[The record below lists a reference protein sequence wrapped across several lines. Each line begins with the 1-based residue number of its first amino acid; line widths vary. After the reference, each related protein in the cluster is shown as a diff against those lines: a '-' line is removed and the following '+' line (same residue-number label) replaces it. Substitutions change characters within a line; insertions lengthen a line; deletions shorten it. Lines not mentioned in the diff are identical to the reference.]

1 MDGAVE
7 LYGVGSVSL
16 SDKEQ
21 LAMEI
26 QQVASDANKRKNDVL
41 MLKVNNA
48 IRQTYDILKV
58 NATDSYYYKKVDE
71 YTYQALD
78 EQTIK
83 NMVRDTFIKYSVLFN
98 PKLLND
104 TVNMVKIMT
113 MNEIDQIDKNWIEIS
128 PHIFWS
134 RKDGK
139 TYDRPEGPCF
149 NKLFNTKYTD
159 KHVVSVP
166 TFTEEQEAEFGDCYD
181 KTLEYMS
188 DNEGDLPEDFDFI
201 KIWADGNHDV
211 YMDIIR
217 SIGYC
222 FLKKQPVGSYI
233 LVGLR
238 RNGKSTFVGMLH
250 TIFGRENTSM
260 VRLSQLGDPHYVNTL
275 GNTIM
280 NAPDEEDE
288 GAVEAAANF
297 KTIADHGM
305 LQLSKMASNE
315 PIKVACDFMSFYPM
329 NHMPEWKGTGAAAC
343 MKRSLVIPFYA
354 DLSKYDTQSDNF
366 AESTFTADTMCK
378 LMGQVFAIATY
389 YSNHELAFSD
399 TMLNEQFTMEEDA
412 ESGIQYKK
420 EFEKFFDGFQ
430 SFKLVYADY
439 YNWCQ
444 RNDLR
449 VSPRKQLKF
458 IFREYM
464 TNKKTERMD
473 EEIKNFYR
481 IPNNKN
487 ILFEDNY
494 YDEVKMS
501 FDRILESGR
510 SIVEILGLVME
521 GYRDGGLS

>member
-1 MDGAVE
+1 MDGAVMTTGE
-7 LYGVGSVSL
+7 RFA
-16 SDKEQ
+16 
-21 LAMEI
+21 LAVREFAEAAHSKK
-26 QQVASDANKRKNDVL
+26 QADLFSAANTL
-41 MLKVNNA
+41 
-48 IRQTYDILKV
+48 IRQKYDILRV
-58 NATDSYYYKKVDE
+58 NATDSYYYKSVGE
-71 YTYQALD
+71 YTYQKLD
-78 EQTIK
+78 DRRLH
-83 NMVRDTFIKYSVLFN
+83 NMVRDVFLWGKVAFTPRVL
-98 PKLLND
+98 KD
-104 TVNMVKIMT
+104 TMSMVQTMT
-113 MNEIDQIDKNWIEIS
+113 IEEIDQIDKNWIEIS

-139 TYDRPEGPCF
+139 TYDKPDGPCF

-166 TFTEEQEAEFGDCYD
+166 TFTEEQEEELKENYD
-181 KTLEYMS
+181 KALEQLRNRAGS
-188 DNEGDLPEDFDFI
+188 LDEDFDFI
-201 KIWADGNHDV
+201 KVWADGKHDV

-297 KTIADHGM
+297 KTIADHGL

-329 NHMPEWKGTGAAAC
+329 NHMPDWKGTGAAAC

-366 AESTFTADTMCK
+366 AESTFTSDTMCK
-378 LMGQVFAIATY
+378 LIGQVLAIATY
-389 YSNHELAFSD
+389 YSSNELDFSP
-399 TMLNEQFTMEEDA
+399 TMMSEQYAMEEEA
-412 ESGIQYKK
+412 ESGIQYRQ

-430 SFKLVYADY
+430 SIKLLFTDY
-439 YNWCQ
+439 VNWCQ
-444 RNDLR
+444 KNDLAP
-449 VSPRKQLKF
+449 SKMKHFKF
-458 IFREYM
+458 IFRDY
-464 TNKKTERMD
+464 TTVGVKSERID
-473 EEIKNFYR
+473 DKIEKFYR
-481 IPNNKN
+481 IPKGKN
-487 ILFEDNY
+487 LMLESNY
-494 YDEVKMS
+494 YEELKMS
-501 FDRILESGR
+501 LVGMHESGH
-510 SIVEILGLVME
+510 SVVESLGLYFE
-521 GYRDGGLS
+521 GYRDGGIFGR